1 MHVLQSKKNLQLKQ
15 LITNCQLQR
24 PNHSSYF
31 GQILTKHKFLDD
43 IIYARELVLKNFEIN
58 SILSSNQNNVIIIMF
73 TLLCKSS
80 GAQSLCEELISEV
93 REWSD
98 ISSVISSK

>member
-31 GQILTKHKFLDD
+31 GQILTKHEFLDY

-58 SILSSNQNNVIIIMF
+58 SILSSNQNNVIIINFYF
-73 TLLCKSS
+73 TLQVFR
-80 GAQSLCEELISEV
+80 GSEPV
-93 REWSD
+93 RRTYKR
-98 ISSVISSK
+98 SKGVV